1 MATAA
6 EAAEEEEDSLFLRF
20 FHYICVYKDRTLM
33 KKALKIAGI
42 TLASLVGIV
51 IVAEL
56 IFVNTVA
63 SPQRLTR
70 LLKQIAPQYIN
81 CNLELEKASMSL
93 FKTFPNFGVDIEHVA
108 LINPMEGS
116 PSDSLASIDQLTV
129 AVDIKK
135 LLKEKEIEL
144 KECSLENAL
153 VNIFIDPEGKSNLN
167 VFKAQEKADS
177 SAGNFDYLVNIE
189 QIKLKNTRLKFTDR
203 PSHFSI
209 QFEGID
215 MDLNGAFQNNDIQAE
230 LKLKVGYFS
239 LLNYA
244 TSFAMGNISLGFV
257 GSIKQFDKIEG
268 QLTGYKPD
276 LQLVPSKID
285 PVSVTFPFEF
295 SLKTL
300 SGHYEKAVAKMN
312 DFRFYVNGNA
322 KVKNG
327 NIIFGFDVKSN
338 EMALKSLLA
347 YLPEDKGKKLGL
359 NKKKDKVKLTVDNA
373 GVTINPTR
381 VPILQLGFRADDVA
395 LTVVGQHTPHIKLGF
410 DAQLTQD
417 LRKVSKE
424 GMKVNKM
431 EVKLNNSSLD
441 LKRILDRHGED

>member
-1 MATAA
+1 
-6 EAAEEEEDSLFLRF
+6 
-20 FHYICVYKDRTLM
+20 
-33 KKALKIAGI
+33 
-42 TLASLVGIV
+42 
-51 IVAEL
+51 
-56 IFVNTVA
+56 
-63 SPQRLTR
+63 
-70 LLKQIAPQYIN
+70 
-81 CNLELEKASMSL
+81 
-93 FKTFPNFGVDIEHVA
+93 
-108 LINPMEGS
+108 
-116 PSDSLASIDQLTV
+116 
-129 AVDIKK
+129 
-135 LLKEKEIEL
+135 
-144 KECSLENAL
+144 
-153 VNIFIDPEGKSNLN
+153 
-167 VFKAQEKADS
+167 
-177 SAGNFDYLVNIE
+177 
-189 QIKLKNTRLKFTDR
+189 
-203 PSHFSI
+203 
-209 QFEGID
+209 
-215 MDLNGAFQNNDIQAE
+215 
-230 LKLKVGYFS
+230 
-239 LLNYA
+239 
-244 TSFAMGNISLGFV
+244 MGNISLGFV